1 MKVKKDEH
9 MENIVV
15 NCINCNEKFFQ
26 KYINFFKKFKVI
38 KVDDLI
44 KKYNEE
50 NVIEKDNKLKDE
62 YIKFKILY
70 ENGGLLIDGNF
81 EFLYSLETFFENNF
95 FISYSDDKNISTKLM
110 YSNSKNNHFVK
121 KIIDLIK
128 ENKFENITDL
138 FADVLEKD
146 MKNNYNSLQK
156 FDNQIFI
163 YPYEYFYPIDY
174 EWIGKSFTDN
184 TKAVYYEKNRKVP
197 KKAKIKIK
205 MAKKY
210 GVESFNYFFST
221 LRTVK
226 NNLGYKK
233 YIMSQNI
240 KKKFSVKEDPGIDTA
255 KEKLQE
261 YIKINLEAEKSG
273 KQLPIDYVIIHNP
286 RWLGVTS
293 ATKELFKNLLPLEE
307 VFLDKNVNLISDMI
321 LKSKVKQVIFSAFD
335 YGWDK
340 IAIRLKKLNPEI
352 KIKSFWHGSHSQVIE
367 KINWETNVMI
377 INLHKQGIIDV
388 MGTCKESLVNFYKSQ
403 GYKTAFLNNTV
414 VLNDEMKKRI
424 ENKKK
429 NIQNTDKLKLGL
441 YSAGTDWRKNTYN
454 QVMAASLFKNATL
467 EVIPLRYELQKI
479 AYKNDLN
486 IIGSD
491 SHLKREDLL
500 LEMAKNDITLY
511 VTFSECAPML
521 PIESLEVGTICI
533 TGNNHHYFDNTKLYD
548 YLVVEREDDVMAIY
562 EKINYALEHK
572 DEIFKLYKEWKKS
585 NDERTKKSVEEFLN
599 M

>member
-1 MKVKKDEH
+1 

-26 KYINFFKKFKVI
+26 KYTNFFKKFKVI

-233 YIMSQNI
+233 YIMTQNI

-261 YIKINLEAEKSG
+261 YIKINLESEKSG

>member
-1 MKVKKDEH
+1 

-233 YIMSQNI
+233 YIVTQNI

>member
-1 MKVKKDEH
+1 

-26 KYINFFKKFKVI
+26 KYTNFFKKFKVI

-138 FADVLEKD
+138 FADVLEKN

-205 MAKKY
+205 MARKY

-233 YIMSQNI
+233 YIMTQNI

>member
-1 MKVKKDEH
+1 

-128 ENKFENITDL
+128 KNKFENITDL

>member
-1 MKVKKDEH
+1 

-26 KYINFFKKFKVI
+26 KYTNFFKKFKVI

-44 KKYNEE
+44 KKYNKE

-70 ENGGLLIDGNF
+70 DNGGLLIDGNF
-81 EFLYSLETFFENNF
+81 DFLYSLETFFENNF

-138 FADVLEKD
+138 FADVLEKN

-205 MAKKY
+205 MARKY

>member
-1 MKVKKDEH
+1 

-26 KYINFFKKFKVI
+26 KYTNFFKKFKVI

-44 KKYNEE
+44 KKYNKE

-70 ENGGLLIDGNF
+70 DNGGLLIDGNF

-233 YIMSQNI
+233 YIMTQNI

-414 VLNDEMKKRI
+414 VLNDELKKRI

>member
-1 MKVKKDEH
+1 LKVKKDEH

-26 KYINFFKKFKVI
+26 KYTNFFKKIKVI
-38 KVDDLI
+38 KFDDLI

-233 YIMSQNI
+233 YIMTQNI
-240 KKKFSVKEDPGIDTA
+240 KKKFSIKEDPGIDKA

-273 KQLPIDYVIIHNP
+273 KQLPIDYIIIHNP

>member
-1 MKVKKDEH
+1 

-26 KYINFFKKFKVI
+26 KYTNFFKKFKVI

-44 KKYNEE
+44 KKYNKE

-70 ENGGLLIDGNF
+70 DNGGLLIDGNF
-81 EFLYSLETFFENNF
+81 DFLYSLETFFENNF

-138 FADVLEKD
+138 FANVLEKD

-205 MAKKY
+205 MARKY

>member
-1 MKVKKDEH
+1 

-26 KYINFFKKFKVI
+26 KYTNFFKKFNVI

-50 NVIEKDNKLKDE
+50 NVIENGNKLKDE

-184 TKAVYYEKNRKVP
+184 TKAVYYEKDRKVP

-233 YIMSQNI
+233 YIMTQNI

-261 YIKINLEAEKSG
+261 YININLEAEKSG

-424 ENKKK
+424 EDKKK

>member
-1 MKVKKDEH
+1 

-26 KYINFFKKFKVI
+26 KYTNFFKKFKVI

-233 YIMSQNI
+233 YIVTQNI

>member
-1 MKVKKDEH
+1 

-26 KYINFFKKFKVI
+26 KYTNFFKKFKVI

-44 KKYNEE
+44 KKYNKE

-70 ENGGLLIDGNF
+70 DNGGLLIDGNF
-81 EFLYSLETFFENNF
+81 DFLYSLETFFENNF

-138 FADVLEKD
+138 FADVLEKN

-205 MAKKY
+205 MARKY

-233 YIMSQNI
+233 YIMTQNI

-414 VLNDEMKKRI
+414 VLNDELKKRI

-454 QVMAASLFKNATL
+454 QVMAASLLKNATL

-562 EKINYALEHK
+562 KKINYALEHK

>member
-1 MKVKKDEH
+1 

-26 KYINFFKKFKVI
+26 KYTNFFKKFKVI

-138 FADVLEKD
+138 FADVLKKD

-240 KKKFSVKEDPGIDTA
+240 KKKFSVKEDPGIDKA

-403 GYKTAFLNNTV
+403 GYETAFLNNTV
-414 VLNDEMKKRI
+414 VLNDELKKRI

>member
-1 MKVKKDEH
+1 

-15 NCINCNEKFFQ
+15 HCINCNEKFFQ
-26 KYINFFKKFKVI
+26 KYTNFFKKFKVI

-233 YIMSQNI
+233 YIVTQNI

-307 VFLDKNVNLISDMI
+307 IFLDKNVNLISDMI

>member
-1 MKVKKDEH
+1 

-26 KYINFFKKFKVI
+26 KYTNFFNKFKVI

-128 ENKFENITDL
+128 KNKFENITDL

-184 TKAVYYEKNRKVP
+184 TKAVYYEKDRKVP

-233 YIMSQNI
+233 YIMTQNI

-429 NIQNTDKLKLGL
+429 SIQNTDKLKLGL

-585 NDERTKKSVEEFLN
+585 NDERTKKSVEDFLN

>member
-1 MKVKKDEH
+1 

-26 KYINFFKKFKVI
+26 KYTNFFKKFKVI

-81 EFLYSLETFFENNF
+81 DFLYSLETFFENNF

-233 YIMSQNI
+233 YIVTQNI

>member
-1 MKVKKDEH
+1 

-26 KYINFFKKFKVI
+26 KYTNFFKKFKVI
-38 KVDDLI
+38 KVDELI

-50 NVIEKDNKLKDE
+50 NVIEKDDKLKDE

-184 TKAVYYEKNRKVP
+184 TKAVYYEKDRKVP

-233 YIMSQNI
+233 YIMTQNI

>member
-1 MKVKKDEH
+1 

-210 GVESFNYFFST
+210 VVESFNYFFST

>member
-1 MKVKKDEH
+1 

-26 KYINFFKKFKVI
+26 KYTNFFKKFKVI

-233 YIMSQNI
+233 YIMTQNI
-240 KKKFSVKEDPGIDTA
+240 KKKFSIKEDPGIDKA

-273 KQLPIDYVIIHNP
+273 KQLPIDYIIIHNP

-479 AYKNDLN
+479 AYKNDLD

-500 LEMAKNDITLY
+500 LEIAKNDITLY

>member
-1 MKVKKDEH
+1 

-26 KYINFFKKFKVI
+26 KYTNFFKKFKVI

-128 ENKFENITDL
+128 KNKFENITDL

-233 YIMSQNI
+233 YIVTQNI
-240 KKKFSVKEDPGIDTA
+240 KKKISVKEDPGIDTA

>member
-1 MKVKKDEH
+1 

-26 KYINFFKKFKVI
+26 KFTNFFKKFKVI

-205 MAKKY
+205 MARKY

-233 YIMSQNI
+233 YIMTQNI

-261 YIKINLEAEKSG
+261 YIKINLESEKSG

-414 VLNDEMKKRI
+414 VLNDELKKRI

-454 QVMAASLFKNATL
+454 QVMAASLLKNATL

-562 EKINYALEHK
+562 KKINYALEHK

>member
-1 MKVKKDEH
+1 

-15 NCINCNEKFFQ
+15 NCMNCNEKFFQ
-26 KYINFFKKFKVI
+26 KYTNFFKKFNVI

-50 NVIEKDNKLKDE
+50 NVIENGNKLKDE

-110 YSNSKNNHFVK
+110 YSNSKNNQFVK

-138 FADVLEKD
+138 FTDVFEKD

-184 TKAVYYEKNRKVP
+184 TKAVYYEKDRKVP

-221 LRTVK
+221 LRAVK

-233 YIMSQNI
+233 YIMTQNI

-261 YIKINLEAEKSG
+261 YININLEAEKSG

-424 ENKKK
+424 EDKKK

-562 EKINYALEHK
+562 EKINYAVEHK

>member
-1 MKVKKDEH
+1 

-26 KYINFFKKFKVI
+26 KYTNFFKKFKVI

-128 ENKFENITDL
+128 KNKFENITDL

-233 YIMSQNI
+233 YIVTQNI

-414 VLNDEMKKRI
+414 VLNDELKKRI

>member
-1 MKVKKDEH
+1 

-26 KYINFFKKFKVI
+26 KYTNFFKKIKVI
-38 KVDDLI
+38 KFDDLI

-233 YIMSQNI
+233 YIMTQNI
-240 KKKFSVKEDPGIDTA
+240 KKKFSIKEDPGIDKA

-273 KQLPIDYVIIHNP
+273 KQLPIDYIIIHNP

>member
-1 MKVKKDEH
+1 

-26 KYINFFKKFKVI
+26 KFTNFFKKFKVI

-205 MAKKY
+205 MARKY

-233 YIMSQNI
+233 YIMTQNI

-261 YIKINLEAEKSG
+261 YIKINLESEKSG

>member
-1 MKVKKDEH
+1 

-26 KYINFFKKFKVI
+26 KYTNFFKKFKVI

-44 KKYNEE
+44 KKYNKE

-70 ENGGLLIDGNF
+70 DNGGLLIDGNF
-81 EFLYSLETFFENNF
+81 DFLYSLETFFENNF

-138 FADVLEKD
+138 FANVLEKD

-205 MAKKY
+205 MARKY

-233 YIMSQNI
+233 YIMTQNI

-273 KQLPIDYVIIHNP
+273 KQLPIDYIIIHNP

-572 DEIFKLYKEWKKS
+572 DEIFKLCKEWKKS

>member
-1 MKVKKDEH
+1 

-26 KYINFFKKFKVI
+26 KYTNFFKKFKVI

-233 YIMSQNI
+233 YIMTQNI

-454 QVMAASLFKNATL
+454 QVMAASLFKNVTL

>member
-1 MKVKKDEH
+1 

-26 KYINFFKKFKVI
+26 KYTNFFKKFKVI
-38 KVDDLI
+38 KFDDLI

-233 YIMSQNI
+233 YIMTQNI
-240 KKKFSVKEDPGIDTA
+240 KKKFSIKEDPGIDKA

-273 KQLPIDYVIIHNP
+273 KQLPIDYIIIHNP

-562 EKINYALEHK
+562 KKINYALEHK

>member
-1 MKVKKDEH
+1 

-138 FADVLEKD
+138 FANVLEKD

-205 MAKKY
+205 MARKY

-233 YIMSQNI
+233 YIMTQNI

-414 VLNDEMKKRI
+414 VLNDELKKRI

>member
-1 MKVKKDEH
+1 

-26 KYINFFKKFKVI
+26 KYTNFFKKFKVI

-44 KKYNEE
+44 KKYNKE

-70 ENGGLLIDGNF
+70 DNGGLLIDGNF
-81 EFLYSLETFFENNF
+81 DFLYSLETFFENNF

-138 FADVLEKD
+138 FANVLEKD

>member
-1 MKVKKDEH
+1 

-26 KYINFFKKFKVI
+26 KYTNFFKKFKVI

-81 EFLYSLETFFENNF
+81 DFLYSLETFFENNF

-233 YIMSQNI
+233 YIMTQNI
-240 KKKFSVKEDPGIDTA
+240 KKKFSIKEDPGIDKA

>member
-1 MKVKKDEH
+1 

-26 KYINFFKKFKVI
+26 KYTNFFKKFKVI

-44 KKYNEE
+44 KKYNKE

-70 ENGGLLIDGNF
+70 DNGGLLIDGNF
-81 EFLYSLETFFENNF
+81 DFLYSLETFFENNF

-138 FADVLEKD
+138 FANVLEKD

-205 MAKKY
+205 MARKY

-233 YIMSQNI
+233 YIMTQNI

-388 MGTCKESLVNFYKSQ
+388 MGTCKESLVNFYKLQ

-467 EVIPLRYELQKI
+467 EVIPLRYEFQKI

-585 NDERTKKSVEEFLN
+585 NDKRTKKSVEEFLN

>member
-1 MKVKKDEH
+1 

-26 KYINFFKKFKVI
+26 KYTNFFKKFKVI
-38 KVDDLI
+38 KVDELI

-184 TKAVYYEKNRKVP
+184 TKAVYYEKDRKVP

-210 GVESFNYFFST
+210 GVESFSYFFST

-233 YIMSQNI
+233 YIMTQNI
-240 KKKFSVKEDPGIDTA
+240 KKKFSVKEDPGFDTA

-454 QVMAASLFKNATL
+454 QVMAASLFKNVTL

>member
-1 MKVKKDEH
+1 

-26 KYINFFKKFKVI
+26 KYTNFFKKFKVI

-95 FISYSDDKNISTKLM
+95 FISYSDDKNISTKLI

-233 YIMSQNI
+233 YIMTQNI
-240 KKKFSVKEDPGIDTA
+240 KKKFSIKEDPGIDKA

-321 LKSKVKQVIFSAFD
+321 LKSKVKQIIFSAFD

>member
-1 MKVKKDEH
+1 

-26 KYINFFKKFKVI
+26 KYTNFFKKFKVI

-138 FADVLEKD
+138 FANVLEKD

-205 MAKKY
+205 MARKY

-233 YIMSQNI
+233 YIMTQNI

-414 VLNDEMKKRI
+414 VLNDELKKRI

>member
-1 MKVKKDEH
+1 

-26 KYINFFKKFKVI
+26 KYTNFFKKFKVI

-128 ENKFENITDL
+128 KNKFENITDL

-205 MAKKY
+205 MAEKY

-233 YIMSQNI
+233 YIVTQNI